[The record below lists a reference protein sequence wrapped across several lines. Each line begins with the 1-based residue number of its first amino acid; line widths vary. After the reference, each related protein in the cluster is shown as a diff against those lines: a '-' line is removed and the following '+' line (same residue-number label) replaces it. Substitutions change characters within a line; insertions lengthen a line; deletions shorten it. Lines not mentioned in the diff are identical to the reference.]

1 MENVTLTNLLDPKKD
16 LGNKLNNLFTW
27 PYMYYCDS
35 IKDFKDNETQIRQN
49 LLNLKKKEQVFRMS
63 SKKTPYNGA
72 LICLTNLWGDLEP
85 LNPYFSKINVR
96 DNTGELGI
104 TSFHCQDYGN
114 LATELLEKSCKKGE
128 LDSLAGAI
136 VTLSLF
142 SALEETIIGEKTP
155 VLTRYTKAD
164 LQEMF
169 SEVNTLIGSLVGF
182 YSFNDRNVY
191 LKRIYSQRI
200 HRTKREKAKLEIP
213 LLNPLPART

>member
-1 MENVTLTNLLDPKKD
+1 MENVTLTNLLDPQRD
-16 LGNKLNNLFTW
+16 LGNKLNNLFTQ
-27 PYMYYCDS
+27 PYIYYWDS
-35 IKDFKDNETQIRQN
+35 IKDFKDNETQIRKN
-49 LLNLKKKEQVFRMS
+49 TLNLKKKEQVLRMS
-63 SKKTPYNGA
+63 SKKTQYNGA

-96 DNTGELGI
+96 DNTWELDI

-114 LATELLEKSCKKGE
+114 LATELLEKIGEKGE
-128 LDSLAGAI
+128 LDSLAGTI
-136 VTLSLF
+136 FTLSLF

-169 SEVNTLIGSLVGF
+169 SEVNTRIGSLVGF

-191 LKRIYSQRI
+191 LKRIYSQRL
-200 HRTKREKAKLEIP
+200 HRTKREKAEKEIP
-213 LLNPLPART
+213 LFKPVPSFA